1 MSAVRVTC
9 LNTPETNGVLERLH
23 QTLRCE
29 HSYQCE
35 IELAAALAEE
45 VDDSPR
51 ALSEVR
57 PQEALGQRI
66 DPSPSSTPVSGA
78 GCPGSLTQ
86 YTLNSTGETRY
97 RRARRASRI
106 AHGKE
111 VDVRVLP
118 SREDRSRS
126 AVFGLIGRSRVL
138 RSRRRAQVLRRL
150 RLPAAA
156 QCGRIAALLVVC
168 LLLAGSAIATP
179 VSTAAIGR
187 PVARAVLFYS
197 PACQHCRDLIRGY
210 LPSLMDEYGSRL
222 QILSVNAA
230 DPAGRKLFQA
240 AVTKFDVPLRDRG
253 VPAVVIGDHFLSGNV
268 DVSEQLPMLV
278 AQYLSEGGVVWPA
291 VPGLSRAMTA
301 AGAVVT
307 SSPSR
312 LLAATEQHDSI
323 LDRLARDRWGNT
335 LALIVLAG
343 MLAVVG
349 AVIWRA
355 GRIWRSSAV
364 VRRPSDG
371 WKVYAVL
378 ALTALGLC
386 ISGYLVYVETTH
398 SLALCGPVGDCNAV
412 QQSTYARLF
421 GVVPIAYVGM
431 VGYLLI
437 GVAFG
442 ISRLAS
448 RAPARAAARAFFL
461 LTLCGTLFSIY
472 LTALEPFAIGATCAW
487 CLSSAVIVTL
497 LLLLSTNGVRLNRQ
511 RNAAAD

>member
-1 MSAVRVTC
+1 M
-9 LNTPETNGVLERLH
+9 
-23 QTLRCE
+23 
-29 HSYQCE
+29 
-35 IELAAALAEE
+35 
-45 VDDSPR
+45 
-51 ALSEVR
+51 
-57 PQEALGQRI
+57 
-66 DPSPSSTPVSGA
+66 
-78 GCPGSLTQ
+78 
-86 YTLNSTGETRY
+86 
-97 RRARRASRI
+97 
-106 AHGKE
+106 
-111 VDVRVLP
+111 
-118 SREDRSRS
+118 
-126 AVFGLIGRSRVL
+126 
-138 RSRRRAQVLRRL
+138 
-150 RLPAAA
+150 
-156 QCGRIAALLVVC
+156 VC

-179 VSTAAIGR
+179 VSTASAGG

-240 AVTKFDVPLRDRG
+240 AVTKFDVPLKDRG
-253 VPAVVIGDHFLSGNV
+253 VPAVVIGDHFLSGAV

-278 AQYLSEGGVVWPA
+278 AQYLSEGGVGWPA

-301 AGAVVT
+301 SGALVT

-312 LLAATEQHDSI
+312 LLAVTEQSDGV

-335 LALIVLAG
+335 VALIVLAG

-349 AVIWRA
+349 TVIWRSI
-355 GRIWRSSAV
+355 GIWRSIAAV
-364 VRRPSDG
+364 RQPRDG
-371 WKVYAVL
+371 WKVYAGI

-386 ISGYLVYVETTH
+386 IAGYLAYVETTH
-398 SLALCGPVGDCNAV
+398 SVALCGPVGDCNAV

-421 GVVPIAYVGM
+421 GVLPVAYVGM

-442 ISRLAS
+442 ISRLGSKTA
-448 RAPARAAARAFFL
+448 AKAAARALFL

-472 LTALEPFAIGATCAW
+472 LTALEPFAIGATCTW

-497 LLLLSTNGVRLNRQ
+497 LLLLSANGVRLNRQ
-511 RNAAAD
+511 RNAAAASPPSDVADAWPPPA